1 MKKIGI
7 TGSIASGKTTAS
19 KFLSLKRGPL
29 FSADK
34 VVKNLY
40 LNTKFKK
47 KIIKKF
53 NIQKGLSFKN
63 ALKEKIFQNSKN
75 IKKLEKVIHPLVRKE
90 MKKFAASNK
99 NKKNVFFEIP
109 LLIESKLMSFFDI
122 IILIKAKKS
131 IRLKRFKLKGG
142 KKSLF
147 DILNNKK
154 MSDKKKSKF
163 CDYVIV
169 NDRNFNILKKNLL
182 GILNKY
188 V

>member
-19 KFLSLKRGPL
+19 KFLSSKRGPL

-47 KIIKKF
+47 KIIRKF
-53 NIQKGLSFKN
+53 NIQKELPFKN

-90 MKKFAASNK
+90 MKKFAVSNK

-109 LLIESKLMSFFDI
+109 LLIESKLMNFFDI

-147 DILNNKK
+147 DILNNKQ
-154 MSDKKKSKF
+154 MSDNKKSKF
-163 CDYVIV
+163 CDYVVV

-182 GILNKY
+182 GIIKKY
-188 V
+188 A

>member
-47 KIIKKF
+47 EIIKKF

-75 IKKLEKVIHPLVRKE
+75 IKKLEKVIHP
-90 MKKFAASNK
+90 
-99 NKKNVFFEIP
+99 
-109 LLIESKLMSFFDI
+109 
-122 IILIKAKKS
+122 
-131 IRLKRFKLKGG
+131 
-142 KKSLF
+142 
-147 DILNNKK
+147 
-154 MSDKKKSKF
+154 
-163 CDYVIV
+163 
-169 NDRNFNILKKNLL
+169 
-182 GILNKY
+182 
-188 V
+188 